1 MENTSLNKLILA
13 ILILISS
20 CASIEDN
27 KSNPLTE
34 KWKLP
39 NQEGNG
45 ILKIKFNSE
54 KENLS
59 IKNYSL
65 RISKSFPNP
74 KFENHMQG
82 ASPLPI
88 FIESIQYA
96 YPIVHN
102 AEYSHK
108 EDLKTNE
115 VSEYELPAGE
125 YYASIDTTLNEDFSI
140 SPKESQSLLLKFGYE
155 HDPLWIRSKP
165 TKYESKEC
173 VSSFMGEEGNATW
186 NIASCPLLVIKE
198 NQTTNI
204 NIQIS
209 KTKPT
214 RFGIRFVKFFPGILF
229 LAPITNW
236 GGTYYYRDY
245 RVELTNPIS
254 TKK

>member
-1 MENTSLNKLILA
+1 MNKLILI
-13 ILILISS
+13 ILILLFNCVSTG
-20 CASIEDN
+20 DN
-27 KSNPLTE
+27 KNNPLKE

-39 NQEGNG
+39 NQKEKG

-54 KENLS
+54 KDNLS

-65 RISKSFPNP
+65 RIAKSFPNP
-74 KFENHMQG
+74 KFENSMIG
-82 ASPLPI
+82 TSPLP
-88 FIESIQYA
+88 FFVESIQYA

-108 EDLKTNE
+108 ENLKTNQ

-125 YYASIDTTLNEDFSI
+125 YYASIDTTLNENFSFN
-140 SPKESQSLLLKFGYE
+140 PRESQSLLLKFGYE

-165 TKYESKEC
+165 TKYESKDC

-186 NIASCPLLVIKE
+186 NIASCPRLVIKE

-204 NIQIS
+204 SIQIS
-209 KTKPT
+209 ESKPT
-214 RFGIRFVKFFPGILF
+214 RFGIRFVKFFPGILI
-229 LAPITNW
+229 LAPFTNW
-236 GGTYYYRDY
+236 GGTYYYRNY
-245 RVELTNPIS
+245 KVELTNSIP